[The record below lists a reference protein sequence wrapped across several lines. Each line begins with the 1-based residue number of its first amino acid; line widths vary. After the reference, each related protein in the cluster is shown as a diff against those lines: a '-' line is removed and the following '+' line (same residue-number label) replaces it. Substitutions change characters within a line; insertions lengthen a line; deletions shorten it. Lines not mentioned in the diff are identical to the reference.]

1 MNWNFIPARGAIG
14 GVLVG
19 FKNYLFDIVSW
30 QHFQLC
36 DVTIV
41 RNQIDNLSWRLIVV
55 YGSPYEDEKLE
66 FINELHMVMP
76 TWVGPTLLGGGGGL
90 TWLGIKREK
99 VMVISISAMLLL
111 LMGG

>member
-66 FINELHMVMP
+66 FINELHMVMNMGRSHP
-76 TWVGPTLLGGGGGL
+76 FRGGGG
-90 TWLGIKREK
+90 
-99 VMVISISAMLLL
+99 
-111 LMGG
+111 